1 MLLRQGQRETASS
14 KAVLVPRR
22 ECSLIR
28 RKYEINFTAPSAY
41 PKRWLWGNTSMRWL
55 SWWHPAAPRQDAVPC
70 PRTVPCALKARGAAL
85 DRERAAWY
93 RSMGGM
99 GRRERPG
106 RSAGLLLGGAL
117 DPPLALSIQG
127 KPPGIAVRHRPRSGY
142 PAGTGTRMG
151 WAGTAHRQPLAV
163 PAIIGP
169 CRARQEHGARRL
181 TGIEPH
187 GIAGWVGSAER
198 AERAGAELERAGP
211 IRWLCTGGRVR
222 PGCRSAGLLLGG
234 ACLRRPCDF

>member
-1 MLLRQGQRETASS
+1 MPGLSDALALKQHLDAL
-14 KAVLVPRR
+14 AVMV
-22 ECSLIR
+22 
-28 RKYEINFTAPSAY
+28 
-41 PKRWLWGNTSMRWL
+41 
-55 SWWHPAAPRQDAVPC
+55 AACCAAPC

-151 WAGTAHRQPLAV
+151 PPRLLVSRWQCLPSSDRAV
-163 PAIIGP
+163 
-169 CRARQEHGARRL
+169 RVKS
-181 TGIEPH
+181 TGR
-187 GIAGWVGSAER
+187 GV
-198 AERAGAELERAGP
+198 
-211 IRWLCTGGRVR
+211 
-222 PGCRSAGLLLGG
+222 
-234 ACLRRPCDF
+234 